1 MFLLSTTFALVLGL
15 YFGRN
20 NIVIS
25 VLVSLAYLCFVLY
38 RFGKRKF
45 LIVILLFG
53 LGIIVPKITF
63 APSKGPDYGGYVI
76 DVRDNYYLFESK
88 LNRYYV
94 YAKDNE
100 FEVGDRLIIKGK
112 VTDFKFN
119 TYESQFD
126 FKQYLKNKG
135 VTKELVAYETN
146 VKAKSILRL
155 HKLKYKVLSR
165 YDENTATLISAFLF
179 NDKDYSK
186 SVIKIASEQNLIFLF
201 SLSGVYLNVLFA
213 LANRLLFLKFDK
225 KKSRIFTFVIFLPFA
240 IFSFTK
246 IGVLRV
252 YGLYVLKYLNE
263 YKFKRRKFIHI
274 ELVSILALIF
284 LIIDYH
290 LVYQESFYI
299 GFLLSMFS
307 AFILSSTKFISKR
320 WKRYIINTLMFS
332 VVMLPI
338 RVSNGYI
345 TPFYFLEHLIVL
357 PVTFFFLIIAMV
369 SIIIPIKFPVLYI
382 GKAVTWILEKMDT
395 SFSLRIP
402 FGNWGGTF
410 SYLFLIVFLWL
421 VFYLESVRVRHAKI
435 AVVCLAIMTTIS
447 MVPLQE
453 PVSNAVYFINVGQGD
468 SILIKNKNHTVMIDT
483 GGQKSFDIA
492 TETLIPFMNKKKVT
506 HIDALILTHDDFDHS
521 GGKDSLVKNFKVKNV
536 LTEQSQFPY
545 KIGDLNIE
553 NLNTFEFEEEND
565 KSLVLYLE
573 FMKKKWLFTGDASV
587 KTEEKILEK
596 YDVDCDI
603 LKVGHHGSKTS
614 SSEKFI
620 KATSPTEA
628 IISCGGKNSYNHPD
642 QEIVDRLNKYN
653 IKIRRTDEEGTICFF
668 H

>member
-536 LTEQSQFPY
+536 LNEQSQFPY